1 MIRRFARP
9 YARAI
14 MDAAGSPAKA
24 NELRGELMSFASA
37 LRSSQELRDLY
48 LNPAIDQATTL
59 EITRQLARKMKVSD
73 LAAKTLEVLVRNHRI
88 NDLDAILEALA
99 SYVNA
104 ALGVA
109 VAEVRSARNLGP
121 DEIDQLANTLSQ
133 KVGKKVELDIRTDK
147 KLLGG
152 FVVKIGS
159 EIWDASVIGKIN
171 KFRTS
176 LKCRLHATMNRF
188 ISEKIWLSI

>member
-24 NELRGELMSFASA
+24 NELRGELMRFASA
-37 LRSSQELRDLY
+37 LRGSRELRELY
-48 LNPAIDQATTL
+48 ANPAIDQATTL
-59 EITRQLARKMKVSD
+59 DDHPAARAEDEGVRPGCEDARGAGAQSPHQRPRRDPRGARGVRERRPRRGRRGSAPREEPRRPTRS
-73 LAAKTLEVLVRNHRI
+73 T
-88 NDLDAILEALA
+88 
-99 SYVNA
+99 SW
-104 ALGVA
+104 
-109 VAEVRSARNLGP
+109 P
-121 DEIDQLANTLSQ
+121 TTLSK
-133 KVGKKVELDIRTDK
+133 KVGKKVELDIRTDP

-171 KFRTS
+171 KFRES
-176 LKCRLHATMNRF
+176 L
-188 ISEKIWLSI
+188 S

>member
-14 MDAAGSPAKA
+14 VDVAGSPENA
-24 NELRGELMSFASA
+24 NEIRGELMRFAAA
-37 LRSSQELRDLY
+37 LSGSKELQELY
-48 LNPAIDQATTL
+48 ASPAIHMDTKIEVTS
-59 EITRQLARKMKVSD
+59 QLARKMKASE
-73 LAAKTLEVLVRNHRI
+73 LAAKTLEVLARNHRV

-99 SYVNA
+99 ALVNS

-109 VAEVRSARNLGP
+109 VAHVRSAKELTP
-121 DEIDQLANTLSQ
+121 DEKGELVTTLSERT
-133 KVGKKVELDIRTDK
+133 GKKVELDIRTDP

-159 EIWDASVIGKIN
+159 VVWDASVAGKIN
-171 KFRTS
+171 KFRES
-176 LKCRLHATMNRF
+176 L
-188 ISEKIWLSI
+188 S